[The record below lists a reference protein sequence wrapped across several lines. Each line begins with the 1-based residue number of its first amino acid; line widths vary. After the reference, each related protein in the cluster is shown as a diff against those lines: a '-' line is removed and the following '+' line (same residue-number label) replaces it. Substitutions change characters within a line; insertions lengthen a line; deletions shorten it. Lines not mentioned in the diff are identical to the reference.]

1 MKIEPTSQSIT
12 EITADAVVVGIWDEQ
27 PLSGAAA
34 ELNRATNGALENLIE
49 SKLVSAAS
57 NTATSMLA
65 PAGVKANVAVIVGLG
80 KQDAFT
86 PAIAYQAAGAASRT
100 LSDLPRERVAFF
112 LDTDHMD
119 HAIAGSMIGCVGQD
133 VYRHEKKTNPIQT
146 IVWATD
152 DLKLIDN
159 AQIIGESINLT
170 RLMVNLPASDIFPES
185 FAEQTSTT
193 GKDAGFE
200 VEIWDE
206 ERLKKERC
214 GALLAV
220 AQGSAMKP
228 RLVMMKYNGG
238 PADQAPLGLVGK
250 GVTFDSGGLSLKP
263 SPSMIDMKCDMAG
276 AATVLGAM
284 NAIAKLKLPVNVI
297 GFAGLVENMISG
309 TSYRL
314 GDVVTARS
322 GKTIEIRNTDAEGRL
337 VLADTIDV
345 AIEQGVSKLVDL
357 ATLTG
362 ACMVALGPNI
372 AGLMSNNQEWADSV
386 TDSAKSVG
394 EKVWQ
399 LPMHDEFGE
408 QIKSKIADIKNTGEG
423 RWGGAMTAGKLL
435 EEFVQDTPWVH
446 LDIAGP
452 SFADAPKAWVDAGA
466 SGCMVRT
473 LIEVARKHGE

>member
-1 MKIEPTSQSIT
+1 MKIEPTNQSLT
-12 EITADAVVVGIWDEQ
+12 EIAADAIVVGIWDDQ
-27 PLSGAAA
+27 PLSGFAA
-34 ELNRATNGALENLIE
+34 ELDRATNGTLENLIE
-49 SKLVSAAS
+49 SKLVSAGAHS
-57 NTATSMLA
+57 VTTLLA

-80 KQDAFT
+80 KPDDFT
-86 PAIAYQAAGAASRT
+86 AATAYQAAGAASRK
-100 LSDLPRERVAFF
+100 LSDLPREKVAFF
-112 LDTDHMD
+112 LDVDHMD
-119 HAIAGSMIGCVGQD
+119 HAIAGSMVGCVGQD

-152 DLKLIDN
+152 DLKLIDD
-159 AQIIGESINLT
+159 AQIVGESINLT
-170 RLMVNLPASDIFPES
+170 RQLVNLPASDIFPES
-185 FAEQTSTT
+185 FAEQCVAT
-193 GKDAGFE
+193 GKESGFE
-200 VEIWDE
+200 VEVWDE

-228 RLVMMKYNGG
+228 RLVMMRYNGG
-238 PADQAPLGLVGK
+238 PSDQKPLGLVGK

-263 SPSMIDMKCDMAG
+263 SAGMIDMKCDMAG
-276 AATVLGAM
+276 AATVVGAM
-284 NAIAKLKLPVNVI
+284 QAIAKLKLPVNVI

-309 TSYRL
+309 TCYRL

-345 AIEQGVSKLVDL
+345 AVEQGVSKLIDL

-372 AGLMSNNQEWADSV
+372 VGLMTNDQTWADAVSNSSK
-386 TDSAKSVG
+386 TAG

-399 LPMHDEFGE
+399 LPMDQEFAE
-408 QIKSKIADIKNTGEG
+408 QIKSSIADIKNTGEG

-452 SFADAPKAWVDAGA
+452 SFGDKPKPWVDAGA

-473 LIEVARKHGE
+473 LIEVARQHS

>member
-1 MKIEPTSQSIT
+1 MKIEPTNQSIT
-12 EITADAVVVGIWDEQ
+12 EISADAIVVGIWNEQ
-27 PLSGAAA
+27 SLSGAAA

-49 SKLVSAAS
+49 SKLVSASS
-57 NTATSMLA
+57 NTATTMLA

-80 KQDAFT
+80 KQDDFT

-100 LSDLPRERVAFF
+100 LSDLPREKVAFF
-112 LDTDHMD
+112 LDVDHMD

-133 VYRHEKKTNPIQT
+133 IYRQEKKTNPIQT
-146 IVWATD
+146 VAWATD
-152 DLKLIDN
+152 DLKLIDE
-159 AQIIGESINLT
+159 AQIVGQSINLT
-170 RLMVNLPASDIFPES
+170 RRMVNLPASDIFPES
-185 FAEQTSTT
+185 FAEQCVAT
-193 GKDAGFE
+193 GKESGFE
-200 VEIWDE
+200 VEVWDE

-228 RLVMMKYNGG
+228 RLVMMRYNGG
-238 PADQAPLGLVGK
+238 PSDQQPLGLVGK

-263 SPSMIDMKCDMAG
+263 SAGMIDMKCDMAG

-284 NAIAKLKLPVNVI
+284 QAIAKLKLPVNVI

-309 TSYRL
+309 TCYRL

-345 AIEQGVSKLVDL
+345 AIEQGVGKLIDL

-372 AGLMSNNQEWADSV
+372 VGLMTNDQSWADAVSKASE
-386 TDSAKSVG
+386 TVG
-394 EKVWQ
+394 EKTWQ
-399 LPMHDEFGE
+399 LPMHDEFTE

-435 EEFVQDTPWVH
+435 EEFVQDKPWVH

-452 SFADAPKAWVDAGA
+452 SFADSPKPWIDAGA

-473 LIEVARKHGE
+473 LIEVARQHS

>member
-112 LDTDHMD
+112 LDTDYMD

-452 SFADAPKAWVDAGA
+452 SFADSPKAWVDAGA

>member
-1 MKIEPTSQSIT
+1 MKIEATNQSVT
-12 EITADAVVVGIWDEQ
+12 EVTADAVVVGIWDQE

-34 ELNRATNGALENLIE
+34 DLNRATNGALENLID
-49 SKLVSAAS
+49 SKLVSASA
-57 NTATSMLA
+57 NTATTMLA

-80 KQDAFT
+80 KQDDFT
-86 PAIAYQAAGAASRT
+86 PAIAYQAGGAASRT

-112 LDTDHMD
+112 LDVDHLQ
-119 HAIAGSMIGCVGQD
+119 HAIAGSMVGCVGQD
-133 VYRHEKKTNPIQT
+133 VYRHEKNTNPIQT
-146 IVWATD
+146 IAWATE
-152 DLKLIDN
+152 DLKLMDE
-159 AQIIGESINLT
+159 AQAIGESINLT
-170 RLMVNLPASDIFPES
+170 RQLVNLPASDIFPES
-185 FAEQTSTT
+185 FAEQTAAV
-193 GKDAGFE
+193 GKEAGFE

-228 RLVMMKYNGG
+228 RIVMMKYNGG

-297 GFAGLVENMISG
+297 GFAGLVENMSSG

-345 AIEQGVSKLVDL
+345 AIEQGVGKLIDL

-372 AGLMSNNQEWADSV
+372 VGLMTNDQAWADAV
-386 TDSAKSVG
+386 TTAAKTVG
-394 EKVWQ
+394 EKTWQ
-399 LPMHDEFGE
+399 LPMHDEFAE

-435 EEFVQDTPWVH
+435 EEFVQDKPWVH

-452 SFADAPKAWVDAGA
+452 SFADSPKAWVDAGA

-473 LIEVARKHGE
+473 LIEIARKHS

>member
-1 MKIEPTSQSIT
+1 MKIEATNQSIT
-12 EITADAVVVGIWDEQ
+12 EIAADAIVIGIWDEQ
-27 PLSGAAA
+27 PLAGAAA
-34 ELNRATNGALENLIE
+34 EFNRATNGVLENLIE
-49 SKLVSAAS
+49 SKLVSASA
-57 NTATSMLA
+57 NTATTMLA
-65 PAGVKANVAVIVGLG
+65 PAGVKANAAVIVGLG
-80 KQDAFT
+80 KQEDFNS
-86 PAIAYQAAGAASRT
+86 AIAYQAGGAASRK
-100 LSDLPRERVAFF
+100 LSDLPREKVAFF
-112 LDTDHMD
+112 LEVDDLQS
-119 HAIAGSMIGCVGQD
+119 AIAGSMIGCVGQD
-133 VYRHEKKTNPIQT
+133 VYRHEKKTNPIEN
-146 IVWATD
+146 IVWATEN
-152 DLKLIDN
+152 LKLIDE
-159 AQIIGESINLT
+159 AQILGESINLT
-170 RLMVNLPASDIFPES
+170 RQLVNLPASDIFPES
-185 FAEQTSTT
+185 FAEQTSAI
-193 GKDAGFE
+193 GKEAGFE

-206 ERLKKERC
+206 DRLKKERC

-263 SPSMIDMKCDMAG
+263 TAGMIDMKCDMAG

-309 TSYRL
+309 TSYRM

-345 AIEQGVSKLVDL
+345 AIEQGVCKLIDL

-372 AGLMSNNQEWADSV
+372 VGLMTNDQDWADTV
-386 TDSAKSVG
+386 TKASESVG
-394 EKVWQ
+394 EKTWQ
-399 LPMHDEFGE
+399 LPMHDEFAE

-452 SFADAPKAWVDAGA
+452 SFADSPKAWVDAGA

-473 LIEVARKHGE
+473 LIEVARQHS

>member
-12 EITADAVVVGIWDEQ
+12 EISADAIVVGIWDEK

-34 ELNRATNGALENLIE
+34 ELNRATNGAIEDLIG
-49 SKLVSAAS
+49 SKLVSAGSAKVT
-57 NTATSMLA
+57 NILA
-65 PAGVKANVAVIVGLG
+65 PAGIKADVAVIVGLG
-80 KQDAFT
+80 KQDDFT
-86 PAIAYQAAGAASRT
+86 AADAYQAAGAASRK
-100 LSDLPRERVAFF
+100 LSDLPREKVAFF
-112 LDTDHMD
+112 MDVDHMD
-119 HAIAGSMIGCVGQD
+119 HAIAGSMVGCVGQD

-146 IVWATD
+146 LVWATD
-152 DLKLIDN
+152 DLKLIDD
-159 AQIIGESINLT
+159 AQIVGESINLT
-170 RLMVNLPASDIFPES
+170 RQLVNLPASDIFPES
-185 FAEQTSTT
+185 FAEQCVVT
-193 GKDAGFE
+193 GKESGFE
-200 VEIWDE
+200 VEVWDE

-228 RLVMMKYNGG
+228 RLVMMRYNGG
-238 PADQAPLGLVGK
+238 PSDQKPLGLVGK

-263 SPSMIDMKCDMAG
+263 SDGMIDMKCDMAG
-276 AATVLGAM
+276 AATVVGAM
-284 NAIAKLKLPVNVI
+284 QAIAKLKLPVNVI
-297 GFAGLVENMISG
+297 GFTGLVENMISG
-309 TSYRL
+309 TCYRL

-345 AIEQGVSKLVDL
+345 AVEQEVGKLIDL

-372 AGLMSNNQEWADSV
+372 VGLMTNDQPWADAVS
-386 TDSAKSVG
+386 TASKTAG

-399 LPMHDEFGE
+399 LPMDDEFAE
-408 QIKSKIADIKNTGEG
+408 QIKSNIADIKNTGEG

-452 SFADAPKAWVDAGA
+452 SFAAKPKAWIDAGA

-473 LIEVARKHGE
+473 LIEVARQHA